1 VFIEKDKLYTRT
13 SFWDK
18 VELIPK
24 SETQFSGDSKNIGA
38 FKILFI
44 KDESGKVVQCIAY
57 LGFRGIHFDKIE

>member
-24 SETQFSGDSKNIGA
+24 SETQFFGNSKNIGE
-38 FKILFI
+38 FQIDFI
-44 KDESGKVVQCIAY
+44 KDKQGNVKKSIVY
-57 LGFRGIHFDKIE
+57 LGFRGLEFDKIE